1 MVYIDPTLNKGIVML
16 VTFSSKAGAD
26 VLMLSQHAKP
36 LLKIIGKLNGP
47 ELETRGVWM
56 PEQLGDAIALLEA
69 AIAQEK
75 AVHPDEDPDEPL
87 HPLAQPVS
95 LRQRSF
101 TLLDLFRRAQQK
113 KVPVL
118 WEASSAW

>member
-1 MVYIDPTLNKGIVML
+1 MVYIDSTLNKGVAML

-36 LLKIIGKLNGP
+36 VLKIVGKLTGP
-47 ELETRGVWM
+47 ELESRGVWM
-56 PEQLGDAIALLEA
+56 PEQLDEAITLLEA

-75 AVHPDEDPDEPL
+75 SVTVDEDPDEPL
-87 HPLAQPVS
+87 HPLAQAVS

-118 WEASSAW
+118 WEAGSAW

>member
-1 MVYIDPTLNKGIVML
+1 GVAML

-36 LLKIIGKLNGP
+36 LLKIIGKLDGP

-56 PEQLGDAIALLEA
+56 PEQLGEAITLLEA

-75 AVHPDEDPDEPL
+75 AANTDEDPDEPI

-113 KVPVL
+113 KLPVL

>member
-1 MVYIDPTLNKGIVML
+1 ML

-36 LLKIIGKLNGP
+36 LLKIIGKLDGP

-56 PEQLGDAIALLEA
+56 PEQLGDAITRLEA

-75 AVHPDEDPDEPL
+75 KPHTDEDPNEPL
-87 HPLAQPVS
+87 HPLAQHVS

-101 TLLDLFRRAQQK
+101 TLLDLFRRAKQK
-113 KVPVL
+113 QLPVL
-118 WEASSAW
+118 WEASSGW

>member
-1 MVYIDPTLNKGIVML
+1 ML

-36 LLKIIGKLNGP
+36 LLKLIGKLNGP

-56 PEQLGDAIALLEA
+56 PEQLGEAIALLEA

-75 AVHPDEDPDEPL
+75 TANTDEDPDEPI

-113 KVPVL
+113 NLPVL

>member
-1 MVYIDPTLNKGIVML
+1 MYYIALTLNKGVSML

-26 VLMLSQHAKP
+26 VLMLSQHAQP
-36 LLKIIGKLNGP
+36 LLKIIGKLDGP

-56 PEQLGDAIALLEA
+56 PEQLGHAIAQLEA

-75 AVHPDEDPDEPL
+75 TANAEEDPDEPL

-101 TLLDLFRRAQQK
+101 TLLDLLRRAQQK
-113 KVPVL
+113 NVPVL